1 MLVRLCIFQE
11 NENRSL
17 VAGKEQIKRRLKKKK
32 KDDGENAGIS
42 AANGMDDR
50 RNLKEISRDF

>member
-32 KDDGENAGIS
+32 DDGENAGIS